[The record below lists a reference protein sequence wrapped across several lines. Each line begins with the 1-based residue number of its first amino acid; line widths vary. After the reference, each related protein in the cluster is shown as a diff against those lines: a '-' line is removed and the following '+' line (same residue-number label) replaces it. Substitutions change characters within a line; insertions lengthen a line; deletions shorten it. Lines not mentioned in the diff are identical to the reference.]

1 MCHQSAVPGSLS
13 VTLHQRSHNTWPLFS
28 ETVTLGHAQL
38 LMAGLA
44 CDIFL
49 PYFFVMLTCGKH
61 ISERISPVRSTYMVT
76 STYRTPSSGQAAP
89 HDDRTSLNE
98 ELSNTL
104 PPTFQ
109 CPPSV
114 CGALCCMS
122 APSVQS
128 MLCDWLIRKAQEWL
142 STRKAGSLYAN
153 KCHSFFFFFKA
164 TVPRNNT

>member
-114 CGALCCMS
+114 CGALCCMTACS
-122 APSVQS
+122 LSPVHA
-128 MLCDWLIRKAQEWL
+128 LWLTHPQ
-142 STRKAGSLYAN
+142 STRMAFHKESRQFIC
-153 KCHSFFFFFKA
+153 K
-164 TVPRNNT
+164 